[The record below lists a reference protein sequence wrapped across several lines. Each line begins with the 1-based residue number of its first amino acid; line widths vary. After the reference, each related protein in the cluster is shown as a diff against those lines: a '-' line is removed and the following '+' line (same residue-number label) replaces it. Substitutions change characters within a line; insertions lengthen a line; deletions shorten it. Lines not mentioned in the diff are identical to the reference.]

1 MSVVT
6 THEPRGGGPSTDDQP
21 AVQASM
27 NRQGVVAGTPN
38 RRVML
43 STLWVFAVLNYL
55 YADVFGLYFNP
66 AVLEEA
72 KTFTGGSPL
81 VVLAAAVLMETAIA
95 MVVLSRLLRYRANR
109 WANVAAGVLHTAAV
123 AGSMSLAPYYVFFAT
138 IEITCTLFIVWY
150 AWTWRRPVGRPDG
163 AALAPW

>member
-1 MSVVT
+1 MSAVT
-6 THEPRGGGPSTDDQP
+6 TREPRGLGPPTDDRSAGQM
-21 AVQASM
+21 SM
-27 NRQGVVAGTPN
+27 NRQEVVGKAPD
-38 RRVML
+38 RKVIL

-72 KTFTGGSPL
+72 KTFTGGAPL

-109 WANVAAGVLHTAAV
+109 WANVAAGVLHTVAV
-123 AGSMSLAPYYVFFAT
+123 AGSMSLAPYSAFFAS
-138 IEITCTLFIVWY
+138 IEIACTLFIVWY
-150 AWTWRRPVGRPDG
+150 AWTWHRPVGQPGG
-163 AALAPW
+163 AALAR